1 MLKYKYILLV
11 LTDIRIRTHLEE
23 MSYIQ
28 HRTPY
33 WCNSYPL
40 FCILTLPNSHIF
52 CCIL

>member
-11 LTDIRIRTHLEE
+11 LTDIRIRTHLEG
-23 MSYIQ
+23 MSCIQ